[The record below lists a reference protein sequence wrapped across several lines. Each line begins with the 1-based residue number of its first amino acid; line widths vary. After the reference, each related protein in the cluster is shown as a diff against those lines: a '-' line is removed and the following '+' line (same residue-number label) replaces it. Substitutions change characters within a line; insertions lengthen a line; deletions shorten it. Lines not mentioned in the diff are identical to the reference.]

1 MGNLVLNICCIRN
14 DDITNNPN
22 YSHNVYDNSNDKNPT
37 SFRKSEIERLP
48 ASQIVLGLPK
58 NADSYTTLLSTSR
71 IPITSKYVII
81 SKSND
86 PFEDYEIIKKLG
98 EGTYGRVYKVKN
110 KNNNTI
116 RAMKKISKYFL
127 GNLNDNEVTKEIEI
141 LRNLNHPYIIKLY
154 EYYIR
159 EDYIYL
165 INELCEE
172 GDLQGKIKKIKKF
185 PEFIVKIIMLQVF
198 KALMYLNEKSIIHG
212 DLKLENILVECYE
225 NNKES
230 RNNYGKDG
238 FIEAIKHDMGI
249 IKGNISLKN
258 SLNSTNSFKE
268 GNLEDINDLNKKLN
282 EKHQREAIN
291 SYATTF
297 RFRAKK
303 KDKNDK
309 MDEIKNKEEK
319 IVDKN
324 KNIYDIKKLHIFN
337 YGIKLIDFGCSKMF
351 TRTKKNFND
360 IIGTL
365 VYCSPEVLINDYN
378 ESCDVWSCGVLMYCL
393 LCGYFPFEGEGEE
406 EITRKILSG
415 KFEFD
420 VQDFNT
426 ITDEAKD
433 LISKCL
439 KFDPKKRITIQ
450 EALNHR
456 FFQDLK
462 EATQFTEEDK
472 QKLSNLKKLNKYP
485 KFYQIVLTYLSYNF
499 SDNKLLNELSQL
511 YDKLDNNSDYKITK
525 AELYK
530 AYKIAGIPITTQ
542 ELESIIKSID
552 FDNNG
557 NVDYEEFVRMCIPKE
572 KLFTE
577 ENLENA
583 FLLFDKDKKGFIT
596 PAEIIDFIESNK
608 NINDDIKKK
617 IKNEILDIADEIIDR
632 EEFKIFMMTL
642 ANSNT

>member
-1 MGNLVLNICCIRN
+1 MGNLVLNFCCIRN
-14 DDITNNPN
+14 DDITNNRN
-22 YSHNVYDNSNDKNPT
+22 YSQRIYDNSLDKNPT
-37 SFRKSEIERLP
+37 SFRKSGPERLP
-48 ASQIVLGLPK
+48 ASQIDLGLPK
-58 NADSYTTLLSTSR
+58 NGDSYALLSSTSR
-71 IPITSKYVII
+71 IPISSKNVII

-98 EGTYGRVYKVKN
+98 EGTYGRVYKIRN

-116 RAMKKISKYFL
+116 RAMKKISKHFL
-127 GNLNDNEVTKEIEI
+127 DNLNDNEVTKEIEI

-172 GDLQGKIKKIKKF
+172 GDLQGKIRKIKKF

-198 KALMYLNEKSIIHG
+198 KALIYLNEKSIIHG
-212 DLKLENILVECYE
+212 DLKLENILVECYDI
-225 NNKES
+225 NKES
-230 RNNYGKDG
+230 RNKLGKDG
-238 FIEAIKHDMGI
+238 FIEAIKHDIGI
-249 IKGNISLKN
+249 IKGNIALKN

-268 GNLEDINDLNKKLN
+268 GEDINDLNKKLN

-291 SYATTF
+291 SYGTTF
-297 RFRAKK
+297 RFRAHK
-303 KDKNDK
+303 KDKDNIK
-309 MDEIKNKEEK
+309 DENINKEK
-319 IVDKN
+319 IIKKN

-378 ESCDVWSCGVLMYCL
+378 EKCDVWSCGVLMYCL

-420 VQDFNT
+420 VKDFNT

-450 EALNHR
+450 EAINHR
-456 FFQDLK
+456 FFKDLR

-472 QKLSNLKKLNKYP
+472 MKLNNLKKLNKYS

-530 AYKIAGIPITTQ
+530 AYKIAGIPITTK
-542 ELESIIKSID
+542 ELDSIINSID

-557 NVDYEEFVRMCIPKE
+557 NVDYEEFVRMCIPRE

-577 ENLENA
+577 KNLENA

-596 PAEIIDFIESNK
+596 PAEIIDFIQSNK

-632 EEFKIFMMTL
+632 EEFKIFMITL
-642 ANSNT
+642 ANSNS